1 MNDRLLSLLGLCR
14 RAGKIVIGADP
25 VIDSVLKGKS
35 HLVLMAKDFS
45 KNSKK
50 SIVSACNDS
59 NLKTEVIA
67 RTKEE
72 LGFALGKYCAVV
84 SITDKGFSD
93 KIQELILKE
102 QEQEE

>member
-1 MNDRLLSLLGLCR
+1 MNDRILSLLGLCR

-25 VIDSVLKGKS
+25 VIESMREGKAFVVLTAS
-35 HLVLMAKDFS
+35 DFS

-50 SIVSACNDS
+50 NI
-59 NLKTEVIA
+59 LKAIDEYGTKAYTVN
-67 RTKEE
+67 RTKDEISH
-72 LGFALGKYCAVV
+72 ALGRLCGVL

-102 QEQEE
+102 TEQEE